1 MEYKIEDII
10 QNPTVLGV
18 IYVVENQVNGKV
30 YVGQQKIVGKTVAQV
45 SRYLGSGTLITK
57 AVQKYGKLSF
67 KKKYVDYALTSDDLN
82 QKEVHWI
89 SFLGAQDRRKGYNL
103 LNGGQRE
110 GLSYGADDRIVW
122 VTNGLENLTV
132 LESQAPEYE
141 ARGYHRGTNLKGR
154 QCTMNDSTNEF
165 KVYFEDVPAALDQGF
180 IPGRILGNEY
190 VEKVWASYKNQV
202 PMRMG
207 KDNMPKEFS
216 VIPDCPICHA
226 PNSPDN
232 FCCSEEHWDQFE
244 ADRLTKMSEAQ
255 SAFVASTWE
264 DESVSANRKAN
275 ISRAYAVRRELQA
288 RGKLDKYLWV
298 SDIGTKHELQVPS
311 SSVPEYLEKGYEL
324 GRLSFSEEARAN
336 MGREA
341 GFKWSA
347 ESIAKR
353 EETRAIRHEARMKDP
368 EYAEAYRR
376 KKSESQLKGSG
387 KKKETWANK
396 KMSDEWKRMKS
407 ETTKAGFAKKKAEA
421 LARGECVQKKWVHRG
436 SESRRILAT
445 EFDMKLAEGWEPG
458 RGKLR

>member
-1 MEYKIEDII
+1 MEYKIEGII
-10 QNPTVLGV
+10 QNPAVLGV

-30 YVGQQKIVGKTVAQV
+30 YVGQQKVVGKTVAQV
-45 SRYLGSGTLITK
+45 NRYLGSGTLITK
-57 AVQKYGKLSF
+57 AVQKYGNLSF
-67 KKKYVDYALTSDDLN
+67 QKKYVDYALTSDDLN

-89 SFLGAQDRRKGYNL
+89 SFFGAQDRRKGYNL

-132 LESQAPEYE
+132 LESQVPEYE
-141 ARGYHRGTNLKGR
+141 TRGYHKGTNLAGSRRFMTDGVHDYLIRTKEVDQYLEKGLTLGR
-154 QCTMNDSTNEF
+154 VS
-165 KVYFEDVPAALDQGF
+165 GF
-180 IPGRILGNEY
+180 DL
-190 VEKVWASYKNQV
+190 VEKVWVHYQNRM

-232 FCCSEEHWDQFE
+232 FCCGEEHWDQFE
-244 ADRLTKMSEAQ
+244 RERLTKMSEAR
-255 SAFVASTWE
+255 SALISSTWE

-275 ISRAYAVRRELQA
+275 ISKAYAVRRELQA

-341 GFKWSA
+341 GFKWST

-353 EETRAIRHEARMKDP
+353 EETRAIRHAARMKDP

-387 KKKETWANK
+387 KKTETWANK
-396 KMSDEWKRMKS
+396 EMSDEWKRMKS

-421 LARGECVQKKWVHRG
+421 LARGECVQKKWVHQG
-436 SESRRILAT
+436 AESMRVLAT
-445 EFDMKLAEGWEPG
+445 EFDRKLAEGWEPG